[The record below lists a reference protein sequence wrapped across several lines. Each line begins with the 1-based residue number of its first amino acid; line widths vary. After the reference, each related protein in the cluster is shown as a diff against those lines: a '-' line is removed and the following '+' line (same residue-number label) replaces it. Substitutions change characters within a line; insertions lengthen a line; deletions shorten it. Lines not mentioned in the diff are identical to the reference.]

1 MTKRTVHALL
11 LVVTFTVVL
20 GGILFLVASPPSSFA
35 QAEPDMAP
43 NGFDIRW
50 DVVANGGSTMHS
62 SSYIMQS
69 TIGQNAVV
77 AMHSAHYKVNNGYWT
92 GMWERLKRIFLPLYR
107 R

>member
-1 MTKRTVHALL
+1 MMKRAVLALL
-11 LVVTFTVVL
+11 LVVTFTVIL
-20 GGILFLVASPPSSFA
+20 GGILFLVAAPPSSFA

-69 TIGQNAVV
+69 TTGQNAVI
-77 AMHSAHYKVNNGYWT
+77 AMSSAHYKINNGYWG
-92 GMWERLKRIFLPLYR
+92 GMWERLKRIFLPLIR
-107 R
+107 W